1 MTTSTERPASAP
13 TIAATP
19 TSGATDPIATD
30 GAGDPV
36 EQDAPTAAPADEH
49 PLPTADSIDG
59 AHQRLRGVVQRTPL
73 DPCERLSVR
82 SGARVFLKREDQQ
95 LVRSYKLRGAF
106 NLMAQLDP
114 MQLAAGVVTASAGNH
129 AQGVAFACK
138 RLGVRGR
145 IYVPSNTPRQKRERI
160 IFHGGGMVELI
171 TSGTTF
177 DAAAAAAAADV
188 ARSGATPVPP
198 FDHVRT
204 VDGQGTIAVE
214 ILGQLGSA
222 PDVVLVP
229 VGGGGALSGIAT
241 YLAERSPSTVVVG
254 VDPTGAACAAAALRN
269 GAPITLDE
277 IDTFVDGAAVRRLGD
292 VPFEVLT
299 ALGAHA
305 VPAADLADVVADAV
319 AARTGGLLLTD
330 VDEGAVCTAMLE
342 MYQNEG
348 IIVEP
353 AGALSVAAIDLLA
366 PTNGSTV
373 VSLISGGN
381 NDVSRY
387 GEVIERSLVHR
398 GLKHY
403 FLVTFPQEP
412 GALRRFLDEVL
423 GPDDDITLFEYV
435 KRNNRETGA
444 ALVGIELGSPDGFA
458 ALRMRMADSPIDV
471 EHLAPGSTAY
481 RYLT

>member
-1 MTTSTERPASAP
+1 M
-13 TIAATP
+13 
-19 TSGATDPIATD
+19 
-30 GAGDPV
+30 
-36 EQDAPTAAPADEH
+36 
-49 PLPTADSIDG
+49 PTADSIDG